1 MKQEQMPGP
10 DLEEVRRRFEDWR
23 QTRKRGCKIPEDL
36 WLEAV
41 KLAEVYSLSQ
51 ICQSLRVEFN
61 HLKKR
66 IESHK
71 ALSLSCTPSA
81 PRFIEMGVSQ
91 RASESECAIEVQRS
105 DGTRMRM
112 SMRGALD
119 PQLIEMARA
128 FWSRS

>member
-1 MKQEQMPGP
+1 MKQEKMARP

-23 QTRKRGCKIPEDL
+23 KRRKRGSRIPQDL

-61 HLKKR
+61 HLKRR

-71 ALSLSCTPSA
+71 ALSISSTSPA
-81 PRFIEMGVSQ
+81 ARFIEMGVS
-91 RASESECAIEVQRS
+91 RIASESECTIEVQRS
-105 DGTRMRM
+105 DGARIRM
-112 SMRGALD
+112 SIRGALD
-119 PQLIEMARA
+119 PNLFEMARA
-128 FWSRS
+128 FWSRQ